1 MYCPNCGKEV
11 EAGDRFCK
19 YCSFNL
25 EDQSGS
31 PGENVYTNAVKD
43 DPRSTGLAMVL
54 SVILPGLG
62 AYYIDGNTTGLVIF
76 LLSLVI
82 VVVSGIMPFLL
93 IISFVV
99 LLVLWLVGLKVTSDS
114 IDSYRQKYPL

>member
-31 PGENVYTNAVKD
+31 PDEKVYTNAVKD

-82 VVVSGIMPFLL
+82 VVVSGILPFLL

>member
-1 MYCPNCGKEV
+1 M
-11 EAGDRFCK
+11 
-19 YCSFNL
+19 
-25 EDQSGS
+25 
-31 PGENVYTNAVKD
+31 KD

-82 VVVSGIMPFLL
+82 AVVTGVLPFLL